1 MMTMELSTVP
11 KWERDIVMPK
21 SAKILKDKSSVGE
34 QLSLSG
40 KILLAVSPI
49 LSTIVALS
57 AVRSALILW
66 PTNFVSMAATLFIG
80 TMALTVVPGIAML
93 VGGKILEKRDSRKVD
108 DSKKKRVSLEK
119 LNDYAK
125 QCSVVAPDGLLSENF
140 GQSIKKDTVPRLKS
154 VKSEVSSFKR

>member
-34 QLSLSG
+34 RLSLSG

-93 VGGKILEKRDSRKVD
+93 VGGKILEKRDSRKAD
-108 DSKKKRVSLEK
+108 DSKKKRASLEK
-119 LNDYAK
+119 SNDYAK
-125 QCSVVAPDGLLSENF
+125 QHSVVAPDGLLSENF
-140 GQSIKKDTVPRLKS
+140 GQSIKKDTVPSLES
-154 VKSEVSSFKR
+154 VKLEVSSFKR